1 MIICVRNSNVLLVFL
16 LNIDF
21 ETTDVLEA
29 VRGIP
34 SDQKAVRDEEFK
46 EKEEEIVKP
55 MNQQVEKDG
64 GIYLNKKR
72 L

>member
-1 MIICVRNSNVLLVFL
+1 M

-34 SDQKAVRDEEFK
+34 SDQKAVREE
-46 EKEEEIVKP
+46 ELKEEEIVKP

-72 L
+72 LRLF

>member
-1 MIICVRNSNVLLVFL
+1 L

-34 SDQKAVRDEEFK
+34 SDQKAVREE
-46 EKEEEIVKP
+46 ELKEEEIVKP

-72 L
+72 LRLF